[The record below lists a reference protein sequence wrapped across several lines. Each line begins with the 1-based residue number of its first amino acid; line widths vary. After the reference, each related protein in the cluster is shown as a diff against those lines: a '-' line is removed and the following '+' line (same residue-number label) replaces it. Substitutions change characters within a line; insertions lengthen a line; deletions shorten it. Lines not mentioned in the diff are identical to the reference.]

1 MEIKLEFIANYGL
14 FLAKT
19 VTAIIAIGLLLS
31 LIANAKQKMRDSSDR
46 GHIEIIKLNQQYEEV
61 SEAMMLAVLDESEQ
75 KAMLKKLQ
83 KEKKQQAK
91 VNKQAKASEQAPTK
105 DSNNEIA
112 EAKDSAEAKAELE
125 QKSRVFVIKFDGNIS
140 ASAVT
145 NLREEIS
152 AVLSQATSDDEV
164 VVKLESAG
172 GMVHSYGL
180 ASSQLDRLRK
190 KNIPLTVCVD
200 KVAASG
206 GYMMACVADKILA
219 APFAIVGSIGV
230 VAQMPNFNKLLK
242 KHDVDYEIL
251 TAGEHKRTLTLF
263 GENTDKGRKKFIED
277 LEETHSLFKDYVA
290 ERRPQVAMDKV
301 ATGEVWYGSRA
312 KELALVDDV
321 KTSDEYLMHRVSE
334 ADVFEIAYKQ
344 KRKLHQRLGVAAE
357 ESVDRLLI
365 KWWDRFTNNSD
376 KYL

>member
-1 MEIKLEFIANYGL
+1 MESNLEFFANYGL

-19 VTAIIAIGLLLS
+19 ITALIAIGLLLS
-31 LIANAKQKMRDSSDR
+31 LIANAKQKMRDTSER
-46 GHIEIIKLNQQYEEV
+46 GHIEITKLNQQYEQV
-61 SEAMMLAVLDESEQ
+61 SEAMMLAVLDKSEQ
-75 KAMLKKLQ
+75 KAMLKQRQ
-83 KEKKQQAK
+83 KEKK
-91 VNKQAKASEQAPTK
+91 KQAKASK
-105 DSNNEIA
+105 K
-112 EAKDSAEAKAELE
+112 EAKKNAVQAQDNAVAE
-125 QKSRVFVIKFDGNIS
+125 QKNRVFVIKFDGNIS

-190 KNIPLTVCVD
+190 ENIPLTVCVD

-242 KHDVDYEIL
+242 KHDVDFEVL
-251 TAGEHKRTLTLF
+251 TAGEHKRTLTVF

-277 LEETHSLFKDYVA
+277 LEETHTLFKDYVA

-312 KELALVDDV
+312 QELALIDDV

-334 ADVFEIAYKQ
+334 ADVYEIAYKQ
-344 KRKLHQRLGVAAE
+344 KRKLHQRIGVAAE
-357 ESVDRLLI
+357 ESVDRLLV
-365 KWWDRFTNNSD
+365 KWWDRLTNNSD

>member
-1 MEIKLEFIANYGL
+1 MESNLEFFANYGL

-19 VTAIIAIGLLLS
+19 ITALIAIGLLIS
-31 LIANAKQKMRDSSDR
+31 LIANAKQKMRDTSER
-46 GHIEIIKLNQQYEEV
+46 GHIEITKLNQQYEQV

-75 KAMLKKLQ
+75 KAMLKQRQ
-83 KEKKQQAK
+83 KEKK
-91 VNKQAKASEQAPTK
+91 KQAKASK
-105 DSNNEIA
+105 K
-112 EAKDSAEAKAELE
+112 EAKKNSVQAQDNADAE
-125 QKSRVFVIKFDGNIS
+125 QKNRVFVIKFDGNIS

-190 KNIPLTVCVD
+190 ENIPLTVCVD

-242 KHDVDYEIL
+242 KHDVDFEVL
-251 TAGEHKRTLTLF
+251 TAGEHKRTLTVF

-277 LEETHSLFKDYVA
+277 LEETHTLFKDYVA

-312 KELALVDDV
+312 QELALIDDI

-334 ADVFEIAYKQ
+334 ADVYEIAYKQ

-357 ESVDRLLI
+357 ESVDRLLV
-365 KWWDRFTNNSD
+365 KWWDRLTNNSD

>member
-1 MEIKLEFIANYGL
+1 MEFFANYGL

-19 VTAIIAIGLLLS
+19 ITALIAIGLLLS
-31 LIANAKQKMRDSSDR
+31 LIANAKQKMRDTSER
-46 GHIEIIKLNQQYEEV
+46 GHIEITKLNQQYEQV
-61 SEAMMLAVLDESEQ
+61 SEAMMLAVLDKSEQ
-75 KAMLKKLQ
+75 KAMLKQRQ
-83 KEKKQQAK
+83 KEKK
-91 VNKQAKASEQAPTK
+91 KQAKASK
-105 DSNNEIA
+105 K
-112 EAKDSAEAKAELE
+112 EAKKNAVQAQDNAVAE

-190 KNIPLTVCVD
+190 ENIPLTVCVD

-242 KHDVDYEIL
+242 KHDVDFEVL
-251 TAGEHKRTLTLF
+251 TAGEHKRTLTVF

-277 LEETHSLFKDYVA
+277 LEETHTLFKDYVA

-312 KELALVDDV
+312 QELALIDDV

-334 ADVFEIAYKQ
+334 ADVYEIAYKQ
-344 KRKLHQRLGVAAE
+344 KRKLHQRIGVAAE
-357 ESVDRLLI
+357 ESVDRLLV
-365 KWWDRFTNNSD
+365 KWWDRLTNNSD

>member
-1 MEIKLEFIANYGL
+1 MEFFANYGL

-19 VTAIIAIGLLLS
+19 ITALIAIGLLLS
-31 LIANAKQKMRDSSDR
+31 LIANAKQKMRDTSER
-46 GHIEIIKLNQQYEEV
+46 GHIEITKLNQQYEQV

-75 KAMLKKLQ
+75 KAMLKQRQ
-83 KEKKQQAK
+83 KEKK
-91 VNKQAKASEQAPTK
+91 KQAKASK
-105 DSNNEIA
+105 K
-112 EAKDSAEAKAELE
+112 EAKKNAVQAQDNAGAE
-125 QKSRVFVIKFDGNIS
+125 QKNRVFVIKFDGNIS

-190 KNIPLTVCVD
+190 ENIPLTVCVD

-242 KHDVDYEIL
+242 KHDVDFEVL
-251 TAGEHKRTLTLF
+251 TAGEHKRTLTVF

-277 LEETHSLFKDYVA
+277 LEETHTLFKDYVA

-312 KELALVDDV
+312 QELALIDDV

-334 ADVFEIAYKQ
+334 ADVYEIAYKQ

-357 ESVDRLLI
+357 ESVDRLLV
-365 KWWDRFTNNSD
+365 KWWDRLTNNSD

>member
-1 MEIKLEFIANYGL
+1 MEFFANYGL

-19 VTAIIAIGLLLS
+19 ITALIAIGLLLS
-31 LIANAKQKMRDSSDR
+31 LIANAKQKMRDTSER
-46 GHIEIIKLNQQYEEV
+46 GHIEITKLNQQYEQV

-75 KAMLKKLQ
+75 KAMLKQRQ
-83 KEKKQQAK
+83 KEKK
-91 VNKQAKASEQAPTK
+91 KQAKASK
-105 DSNNEIA
+105 K
-112 EAKDSAEAKAELE
+112 EAKKNSVQAQDNAVAE
-125 QKSRVFVIKFDGNIS
+125 QKNRVFVIKFDGNIS

-190 KNIPLTVCVD
+190 ENIPLTVCVD

-242 KHDVDYEIL
+242 KHDVDFEVL
-251 TAGEHKRTLTLF
+251 TAGEHKRTLTVF

-277 LEETHSLFKDYVA
+277 LEETHTLFKDYVA

-312 KELALVDDV
+312 QELALIDDV

-334 ADVFEIAYKQ
+334 ADVYEIAYKQ
-344 KRKLHQRLGVAAE
+344 KRKLHQRIGVAAE
-357 ESVDRLLI
+357 ESVDRLLV
-365 KWWDRFTNNSD
+365 KWWDRLTNNSD

>member
-1 MEIKLEFIANYGL
+1 MEFFANYGL

-19 VTAIIAIGLLLS
+19 ITALIAIGLLLS
-31 LIANAKQKMRDSSDR
+31 LIANAKQKMRDTSER
-46 GHIEIIKLNQQYEEV
+46 GHIEITKLNQQYEQV

-75 KAMLKKLQ
+75 KAMLKQRQ
-83 KEKKQQAK
+83 KEKK
-91 VNKQAKASEQAPTK
+91 KQAKASK
-105 DSNNEIA
+105 K
-112 EAKDSAEAKAELE
+112 EAKKNSVQAQDNADSE
-125 QKSRVFVIKFDGNIS
+125 QKNRVFVIKFDGNIS

-190 KNIPLTVCVD
+190 ENIPLTVCVD

-242 KHDVDYEIL
+242 KHDVDFEVL
-251 TAGEHKRTLTLF
+251 TAGEHKRTLTVF

-277 LEETHSLFKDYVA
+277 LEETHTLFKDYVA

-312 KELALVDDV
+312 QELALIDDV

-334 ADVFEIAYKQ
+334 ADVYEIAYKQ

-357 ESVDRLLI
+357 ESVDRLLV
-365 KWWDRFTNNSD
+365 KWWDRLTNNSD

>member
-1 MEIKLEFIANYGL
+1 MESNLEFFANYGL

-19 VTAIIAIGLLLS
+19 ITALIAIGLLLS
-31 LIANAKQKMRDSSDR
+31 LIANAKQKMRDTSER
-46 GHIEIIKLNQQYEEV
+46 GHIEITKLNQQYEQV

-75 KAMLKKLQ
+75 KAMLKQRQ
-83 KEKKQQAK
+83 KEKK
-91 VNKQAKASEQAPTK
+91 KQAKASK
-105 DSNNEIA
+105 K
-112 EAKDSAEAKAELE
+112 EAKKNSVQAQDNAVAE
-125 QKSRVFVIKFDGNIS
+125 QKNRVFVIKFDGNIS

-190 KNIPLTVCVD
+190 ENIPLTVCVD

-242 KHDVDYEIL
+242 KHDVDFEVL
-251 TAGEHKRTLTLF
+251 TAGEHKRTLTVF

-277 LEETHSLFKDYVA
+277 LEETHTLFKDYVA

-312 KELALVDDV
+312 QELALIDDI

-334 ADVFEIAYKQ
+334 ADVYEIAYKQ

-357 ESVDRLLI
+357 ESVDRLLV
-365 KWWDRFTNNSD
+365 KWWDRLTNNSD